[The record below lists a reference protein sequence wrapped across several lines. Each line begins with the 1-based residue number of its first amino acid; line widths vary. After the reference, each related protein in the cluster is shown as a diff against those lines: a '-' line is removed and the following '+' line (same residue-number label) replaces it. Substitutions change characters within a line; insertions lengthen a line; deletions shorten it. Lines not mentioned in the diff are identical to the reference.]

1 MENEKTKISLR
12 QAMLLFIVS
21 FLAPAI
27 RYIPIFTTEEAK
39 QAAWLSPFITVIFE
53 AFYMYMFIKLFKK
66 YKKESFIEILNDV
79 FGKVI
84 GFIICVLYFLW
95 LTLMIAYN
103 LRIFA
108 ERILG
113 TVNPNMNIILV
124 IIILIFLVI
133 YVVKNGIVTLARMN
147 ELFIIAIVCVFALVN
162 ILMIPNMEIKNI
174 FPITYKDIYPVFK
187 ANFGILAI
195 WSYSIAI
202 FLFADKIK
210 EKTDFKNVSIKL
222 ILYITIISVLV
233 IITPIAIFGQSLVT
247 KMPVPFFSSV
257 MQISIFETI
266 ERIES
271 MVVIFWIVT
280 DFILIS
286 VLTYAS
292 LHIITKLFKLKD
304 TNPFIKIYMLI
315 ILFFTLCIAK
325 SNFELSAISVAILT
339 PLNIIMGYCIPVLT
353 FAIAKVR
360 GKV

>member
-27 RYIPIFTTEEAK
+27 RYIPIFTTQEAK
-39 QAAWLSPFITVIFE
+39 QAAWLSPFITIIFE
-53 AFYMYMFIKLFKK
+53 VFYMYIFIKFFKK
-66 YKKESFIEILNDV
+66 YKKESFIDILNDV

-84 GFIICVLYFLW
+84 GFILCILYFLW

-113 TVNPNMNIILV
+113 TVNPNLSIILV
-124 IIILIFLVI
+124 ISILLFLVL

-147 ELFIIAIVCVFALVN
+147 ELFIIAIVFVFTLVS
-162 ILMIPNMEIKNI
+162 ILMIPNMDIKNM
-174 FPITYKDIYPVFK
+174 FPITYKDIYPIFK

-202 FLFADKIK
+202 FMFADKIK
-210 EKTDFKNVSIKL
+210 EKTDFKKVSFKL
-222 ILYITIISVLV
+222 ILYITIISIVV
-233 IITPIAIFGQSLVT
+233 IIAPLAIFGHSLVIT
-247 KMPVPFFSSV
+247 MPVPFFSSV

-271 MVVIFWIVT
+271 MVVIFWIIT

-286 VLTYAS
+286 VLTYTS
-292 LHIITKLFKLKD
+292 VHIIAKMFKLQNP
-304 TNPFIKIYMLI
+304 NPFIKIYI
-315 ILFFTLCIAK
+315 FGILFFALCIAN
-325 SNFELSAISVAILT
+325 STFELSTISVYILT
-339 PLNIIMGYCIPVLT
+339 PLNILMGYCIPVLT
-353 FAIAKVR
+353 FVIAKIR